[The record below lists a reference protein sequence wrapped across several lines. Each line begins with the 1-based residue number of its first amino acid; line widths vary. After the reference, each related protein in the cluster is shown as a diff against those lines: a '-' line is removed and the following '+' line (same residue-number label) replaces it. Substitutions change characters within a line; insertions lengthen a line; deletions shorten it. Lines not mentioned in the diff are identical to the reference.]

1 MAVDQAEAGDVTPR
15 WQLAPVFIVFGA
27 SLLRSRWQLKR
38 MPVVEDE
45 NSAGSFPGRQEFPA
59 ASISQGPRP
68 EPKCPPGQSR
78 IAGMALPV
86 SSTAACSPY
95 VTT

>member
-1 MAVDQAEAGDVTPR
+1 MEG
-15 WQLAPVFIVFGA
+15 
-27 SLLRSRWQLKR
+27 
-38 MPVVEDE
+38 E
-45 NSAGSFPGRQEFPA
+45 NSAGPFPGRQESLA
-59 ASISQGPRP
+59 TSISQGLRP
-68 EPKCPPGQSR
+68 EPWFSPGQSR